1 MSRGSLK
8 TPKTKICKAPNEKTH
23 HLLAPQRSG
32 GHRMEP
38 GFKRE
43 NVYKVEQDVGR
54 VGGKKNVSTS
64 YIPPFFLAEPRRSSF
79 SFLLPKK
86 KKNLFS
92 FNPQKGLA
100 RLLQSCVSGCFK
112 SLWSFLLRSRGPR
125 SSAGTS
131 STLGKQGLKMLLRR
145 RRRRPGGLSARGR
158 AARRRAPAG
167 RKLSSPRAQASVG
180 AAGAPSPGRGW
191 PPGLLA

>member
-8 TPKTKICKAPNEKTH
+8 NPKTKICKAPNEKTH

-54 VGGKKNVSTS
+54 VGEKTYPRVTSPLFSLLNPAGLPFLFFCQKKNP
-64 YIPPFFLAEPRRSSF
+64 I
-79 SFLLPKK
+79 
-86 KKNLFS
+86 S

-125 SSAGTS
+125 SSVGTS
-131 STLGKQGLKMLLRR
+131 SALGKQGLKMLRRRR